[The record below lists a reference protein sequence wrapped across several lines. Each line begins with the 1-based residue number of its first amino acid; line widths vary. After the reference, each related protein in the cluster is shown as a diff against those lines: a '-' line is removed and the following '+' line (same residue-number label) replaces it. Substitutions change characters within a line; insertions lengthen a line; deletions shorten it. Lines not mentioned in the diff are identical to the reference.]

1 MALSP
6 RVKALLNERGI
17 SGYEDTEEL
26 ESERQISAN
35 VQDMLAKRKKQI
47 AKYDKANDKQIDKR
61 QYSVYGNDDRTLYRS
76 HMAGMAQ
83 EYAKSLAK
91 ERQKETSDK

>member
-17 SGYEDTEEL
+17 SGYEDTKEL

-47 AKYDKANDKQIDKR
+47 AK
-61 QYSVYGNDDRTLYRS
+61 
-76 HMAGMAQ
+76 
-83 EYAKSLAK
+83 
-91 ERQKETSDK
+91 